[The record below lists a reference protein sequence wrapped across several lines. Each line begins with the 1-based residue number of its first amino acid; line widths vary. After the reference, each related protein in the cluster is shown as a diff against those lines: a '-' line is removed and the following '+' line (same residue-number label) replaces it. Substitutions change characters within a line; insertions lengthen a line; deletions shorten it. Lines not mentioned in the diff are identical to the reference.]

1 MKRLIPILLAF
12 LAPLLPIGAQRT
24 VWMDPLQ
31 GNVPYIEGRG
41 WNLETG
47 KNFQRLPARFEA
59 TVPDNVWK
67 LSMQGAGLS
76 VSFVTTARNISVRYG
91 LALNSDGYRNMAP
104 LNHSGLDLY
113 GKTADGKC
121 HWIGNHMRWSWR
133 PDTVRMEWHDLT
145 PPNAN
150 ADGTEYILYLP
161 GYNALRFLEI
171 GIEEGEDFRF
181 KAPSEEPP
189 VVVYGSSIIQ
199 GASSCRPGLM
209 ITNIVARELQCP
221 VVNLG
226 FSGSALMEPPVF
238 DMLADIKARAFVID
252 PIPNSYRLDD
262 AEIVKRATEGIRK
275 LRSRSEAPILMVEC
289 HPMPDSIFQANLT
302 ARYARSN
309 AAFRRA
315 FEQLR
320 AEGVEHLYYLSNT
333 DIHFSEED
341 MIEGTHPNDLGCRA
355 YAEAYKRS
363 LRNMAPLP

>member
-1 MKRLIPILLAF
+1 MKHLIPLLLAL
-12 LAPLLPIGAQRT
+12 LAPMLPIGAQRM
-24 VWMDPLQ
+24 VWTSPLQ
-31 GNVPYIEGRG
+31 GDIPCIEGRA
-41 WNLETG
+41 WNIGTG
-47 KNFQRLPARFEA
+47 KNFQRLPARFETTLPA
-59 TVPDNVWK
+59 NVWE
-67 LSMQGAGLS
+67 LSKQGAGLS

-91 LALNSDGYRNMAP
+91 LALHSDGYRNMAP

-133 PDTVRMEWHDLT
+133 PDTVCMEWHDLT
-145 PPNAN
+145 PPEAG

-161 GYNALRFLEI
+161 GYNALKFLEI
-171 GIEEGEDFRF
+171 GVDEGAAFRF

-199 GASSCRPGLM
+199 GASPSRPGLM

-226 FSGSALMEPPVF
+226 FSGSALMEPAVF
-238 DMLADIKARAFVID
+238 DMLAEIEARAFVID
-252 PIPNSYRLDD
+252 PIPNSYSLDEE
-262 AEIVKRATEGIRK
+262 EIVKRATEGIRR

-289 HPMPDSIFQANLT
+289 HPMSDSIFQANLT

-320 AEGVEHLYYLSNT
+320 AEGVEHLHYLPNT

-363 LRNMAPLP
+363 LRHIASLP